1 MSEDARLRLLSEG
14 AAAFNRGDHQAVLA
28 IFHPEVVSYVDQGL
42 MNAGSWQGH
51 DGYLEMIRN
60 WGEAWETVEVEIV
73 AASEPRADA
82 IVAEVFQRAVGA
94 GSGVPVEMTLFWVF
108 EFRDGLVTRFAMY
121 PDRKSALAEG

>member
-1 MSEDARLRLLSEG
+1 M
-14 AAAFNRGDHQAVLA
+14 V
-28 IFHPEVVSYVDQGL
+28 
-42 MNAGSWQGH
+42 
-51 DGYLEMIRN
+51 RN

-73 AASEPRADA
+73 AASEPRADV

-121 PDRKSALAEG
+121 PDRESALAEG